1 MLYAAFAI
9 CFSDDMSDDTSTYY
23 PSMYDDMRDQAIAG
37 TEEPRRRLRKLLLWV
52 RSLLPRPSRPYL
64 IELPSMSSP
73 VQSMAM
79 TLGMAVLAVHSM
91 RLFTQIGLVSLSQN
105 HEEITNKILAH
116 LSAQLVAAGI
126 INSTSSMPL
135 PHPPQSC
142 KYSPQLCQL
151 SLPWLYGSVVSLTC
165 ALGTLQ
171 TITLV
176 RKDSRDHPRE
186 THAIRLGLGS
196 AGVLFCIGVLKFML

>member
-1 MLYAAFAI
+1 MLYAAFAN

-37 TEEPRRRLRKLLLWV
+37 TAEPRRRLRKLLLW
-52 RSLLPRPSRPYL
+52 
-64 IELPSMSSP
+64 
-73 VQSMAM
+73 SMAM

-91 RLFTQIGLVSLSQN
+91 RLFTRIGLVSLSQN

-142 KYSPQLCQL
+142 KYNPQLCHL

-171 TITLV
+171 TIALV

-196 AGVLFCIGVLKFML
+196 AGVLFCIGILKFML